1 MGLSNWSWN
10 GVPEAAADDDAAS
23 SICSSAMPAAAGLLG
38 EAGGEVILAEKIW
51 IFFGR
56 ASGK

>member
-23 SICSSAMPAAAGLLG
+23 SICSSAMAACL
-38 EAGGEVILAEKIW
+38 V
-51 IFFGR
+51 R
-56 ASGK
+56 